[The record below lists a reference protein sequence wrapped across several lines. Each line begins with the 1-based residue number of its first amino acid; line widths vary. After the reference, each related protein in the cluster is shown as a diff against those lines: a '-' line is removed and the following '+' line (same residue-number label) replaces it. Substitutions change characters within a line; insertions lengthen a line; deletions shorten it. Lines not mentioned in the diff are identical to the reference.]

1 MHYPSKVKLCEN
13 KVKIYENAA
22 ERSRIF
28 FFTISGHAK
37 LQEKRS
43 MMDNETIA
51 CCQLSRVF
59 GYNPTAG
66 RKLIEAVGSA
76 LDVFRLKQN
85 DLQQLLGVSP
95 PQGLDRQGFE
105 ASKKELEDLSRKGCT
120 YLGITSEVYPELL
133 KECDDPPIGLYMK
146 CSSPPEEVFRERP
159 TVAVVGTR
167 DLSHYGLEWTRKIT
181 AALCSTKNTPVIV
194 SGLALGA
201 DITAHKTALECGA
214 STIAVMATGIDDV
227 YPRMHGYDA
236 DRIAA
241 APGSALISDY
251 PPGTGPVANNFLRRN
266 RIIAGLSQ
274 ATILTESRVKGGGMM
289 TANLAWTYNR
299 DVFVLPGKID
309 DLRSGGCNKLIAEK
323 KAEIILTPED
333 MMIKMGLIG
342 PRRKGLMVPDPEKIY
357 LGSMPP
363 DQVALLSAIFK
374 LIRINRGISKQ
385 DLCRASGMSIGE
397 INSYTS
403 LMEADGLIY
412 IDLLGNC
419 SVRDK
424 LE

>member
-1 MHYPSKVKLCEN
+1 
-13 KVKIYENAA
+13 
-22 ERSRIF
+22 
-28 FFTISGHAK
+28 
-37 LQEKRS
+37 

-323 KAEIILTPED
+323 KAEIILTPKD

-357 LGSMPP
+357 SGSIPP

-397 INSYTS
+397 INSYTL

-412 IDLLGNC
+412 TDLLGNC